1 MLENGSRWISAW
13 VEKWGATCR
22 RLMEALGE
30 LPVGFCPPDGGYF
43 LFVDF
48 GRIEKNSFALAE
60 YLIRQFGVFT
70 SPGADYGK
78 SGEGHL
84 RMVYASLDE
93 KGIQQLVK
101 TLKKAL
107 ALYPALYPT

>member
-1 MLENGSRWISAW
+1 L
-13 VEKWGATCR
+13 
-22 RLMEALGE
+22 
-30 LPVGFCPPDGGYF
+30 
-43 LFVDF
+43 
-48 GRIEKNSFALAE
+48 
-60 YLIRQFGVFT
+60 FT

-101 TLKKAL
+101 TLQKAL
-107 ALYPALYPT
+107 ALYPTCNHVGG